1 MPVSTTHRL
10 QTPAG
15 KLRRPLSQ
23 IGALRSG
30 QPTFECCFLPRT
42 DRLRGFDVESR
53 RDSSRSAPVRYAGD
67 FDRAFHRADRHLN
80 RVPDAD
86 LLRRLH
92 ARAVDMDASAEH
104 RMRSSATG
112 LEQPRRP

>member
-1 MPVSTTHRL
+1 MPVSTAHRL
-10 QTPAG
+10 QAPAG

-23 IGALRSG
+23 IGARRSG
-30 QPTFECCFLPRT
+30 QATFECCLLPRT

-53 RDSSRSAPVRYAGD
+53 RDSSRPAPVGYAGD

-80 RVPDAD
+80 HVTGAD

-92 ARAVDMDASAEH
+92 TRAVDMDASAED
-104 RMRSSATG
+104 RVGSSATR
-112 LEQPRRP
+112 LEKPRRP